1 MEGERETAPAAGS
14 SPHLAKAG
22 PPHPPNTC
30 SQQHFPLQ
38 NWGFH
43 SPCFWE
49 SGCGQPGDKGGGL
62 PAKRAKPQTREPAG
76 EDRRSGLV
84 AGPAHRS
91 PCGPCGYAAAA
102 PAAAVSVGQM
112 SPWGYWAVQT
122 QHDVISPG
130 SVGMQGAGEARTQA
144 LTWVP
149 MSCSSRRRG
158 GGPGG
163 CWPGR
168 GWQRECPHYTS
179 CSPHSLQALSKVPGP
194 WPQLPARTRG
204 PGPSTTCPLCFW
216 GWASLLPH
224 LASRPGG
231 PHRVVRWPRSQTA
244 RPPSRLGQTGQGTYS
259 GMSECVLLVRK
270 Q

>member
-1 MEGERETAPAAGS
+1 M
-14 SPHLAKAG
+14 
-22 PPHPPNTC
+22 
-30 SQQHFPLQ
+30 
-38 NWGFH
+38 
-43 SPCFWE
+43 
-49 SGCGQPGDKGGGL
+49 
-62 PAKRAKPQTREPAG
+62 
-76 EDRRSGLV
+76 

-122 QHDVISPG
+122 QHDVISPR
-130 SVGMQGAGEARTQA
+130 SAGMQGAGEARTQA

-149 MSCSSRRRG
+149 VSCSSRRRG

-194 WPQLPARTRG
+194 WPQLPARTCG

-231 PHRVVRWPRSQTA
+231 PHRVVRWPRSQAA
-244 RPPSRLGQTGQGTYS
+244 RPPSRLGQTGQGTHW
-259 GMSECVLLVRK
+259 MSECVLLVRK
-270 Q
+270 RQSMHLTPAEDPKIFPLPGGAIPHGEHLAGTHVAGHCSCTLLCDMSFPGLAAGQDQESISPSRG